1 MDEAYHH
8 KIIDHALDHPSLK
21 TLQALAIL
29 ALSYVASGSTK
40 RLFGVVAILTRL
52 AMSLSL
58 HNMDSSP
65 QCESSPKYTS
75 TRTSF
80 IEAEER
86 RRCFW
91 AIYLLDQFASASSE
105 CPISQWRNK
114 IQTDLPC
121 SETDF
126 QMSRDGSPH
135 HKSQKDSDKKKMDA
149 WAYCVEGAGVLGR
162 VVEWIEAKLDGSH
175 AHGRA
180 IAKQLEE
187 WWLRLPESIR
197 LPKHLTKNDAG
208 NLILLHASY
217 NTYCFPHVKA
227 LTSVH

>member
-1 MDEAYHH
+1 MDGAYHH

-29 ALSYVASGSTK
+29 ALSYVASGSTE
-40 RLFGVVAILTRL
+40 RLLGVVAILTRL

-58 HNMDSSP
+58 HNMDSFP
-65 QCESSPKYTS
+65 QCEDNPKYTS
-75 TRTSF
+75 TRVSL
-80 IEAEER
+80 IETEEH

-91 AIYLLDQFASASSE
+91 AIYVLDQFASASSG
-105 CPISQWRNK
+105 CPISQWRKK

-121 SETDF
+121 LEAEF
-126 QMSRDGSPH
+126 QMSRDSSPH
-135 HKSQKDSDKKKMDA
+135 HRLQKDPEKVKVDA
-149 WAYCVEGAGVLGR
+149 WAYCVESAGVLGR
-162 VVEWIEAKLDGSH
+162 VAEWIQANLDGSNV
-175 AHGRA
+175 HGRS

-187 WWLRLPESIR
+187 WWIRLPESVR

-217 NTYCFPHVKA
+217 NTYLFSYVKA
-227 LTSVH
+227 LI